1 MRLAT
6 LATLLLIAS
15 CASSDGYV
23 ANMSEAQ
30 LIEHARGI
38 HERTITLDT
47 HCDFR
52 LSNFTTEC
60 NYTQDLG
67 SQVTLPKMEAGGLD
81 VAWFI
86 VYTGQ
91 GDLTDEGYAR
101 AHENA
106 MAKFDAIHRLC
117 SEIAPERIELAL
129 TSDDVRRIDA
139 AGKKVAMIGIE
150 NAYPLGLDLSNI
162 KRFHDLG
169 GRYMSLSHNGHSQFC
184 DSNTGE
190 REDVWLHGGLSEL
203 GKAAVLEMNR
213 WGIMVDLSH
222 PAKTSN
228 MQMME
233 ISRAPVIASH
243 SGARAKNDVSRN
255 LDDEELFAIKR
266 TGGVVQAVAFRSYVD
281 SEKHKAN
288 REAKAALRKR
298 VADELGL
305 ELLDRKSVRALSEA
319 DR

>member
-1 MRLAT
+1 MHYFKVT
-6 LATLLLIAS
+6 TLLLFVS
-15 CASSDGYV
+15 CTSGGVRIDD
-23 ANMSEAQ
+23 MSEPE
-30 LIEHARGI
+30 LIAHARGI
-38 HERTITLDT
+38 HERVVTLDT

-52 LSNFTTEC
+52 VTNFTVER
-60 NYTQDLG
+60 NYTQDLN

-91 GDLTDEGYAR
+91 GELNDEGFAGAYA
-101 AHENA
+101 NA

-117 SEIAPERIELAL
+117 NEIAPERIELAL

-139 AGKKVAMIGIE
+139 SGKKVAMIGIE
-150 NAYPLGLDLSNI
+150 NAYPVGRDISNI
-162 KRFHDLG
+162 KKFHDLG

-190 REDVWLHGGLSEL
+190 RDDVWLHGGLSEL
-203 GKAAVLEMNR
+203 GKAAVLEMNK

-233 ISRAPVIASH
+233 LSRAPVIASH
-243 SGARAKNDVSRN
+243 SSARSMNDVSRN
-255 LDDEELFAIKR
+255 LDDEELLAVKR
-266 TGGVVQAVAFRSYVD
+266 TGGVVQTVAFKSYVA
-281 SEKHKAN
+281 SEKNAAN
-288 REAKAALRKR
+288 REAVWRACARR
-298 VADELGL
+298 VADELGV
-305 ELLDRKSVRALSEA
+305 ELLDVEVACGR
-319 DR
+319 